1 MCNNWATYGETNVSF
16 RFADIPAAGESKI
29 ESVQFPE
36 LALVR
41 CERCQ
46 VVRDSKRIAAYALWK
61 TRRFALAANV
71 RLSVHFGQLA
81 ADFNI
86 YCHRNVVPILDRR
99 PLSPLLHSYNS
110 AL

>member
-16 RFADIPAAGESKI
+16 RFADLPAAGESKI
-29 ESVQFPE
+29 ESVQCPE

-41 CERCQ
+41 CERCH

-61 TRRFALAANV
+61 TRRFALVANV
-71 RLSVHFGQLA
+71 TLSVHFVQIE

-86 YCHRNVVPILDRR
+86 
-99 PLSPLLHSYNS
+99 
-110 AL
+110 